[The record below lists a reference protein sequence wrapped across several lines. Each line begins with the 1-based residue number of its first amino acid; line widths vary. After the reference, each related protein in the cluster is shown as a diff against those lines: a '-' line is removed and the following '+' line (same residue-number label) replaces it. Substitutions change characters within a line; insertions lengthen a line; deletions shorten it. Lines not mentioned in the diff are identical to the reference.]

1 MNHVQVLETM
11 GKLQEINRIVCF
23 LIDKLPGIRE
33 KRVIQNDNWEE
44 WNFQR
49 FVENQ
54 QKWTKG
60 NPMVSRD
67 EQISFQPRKERIL
80 QIIQRQLMKN
90 HCIFFEETPHKT
102 TNCKK
107 VTNINV
113 RKRIVASKK
122 LSSTVY
128 VRVTEQLSVKT
139 KEHVATAMASITPP
153 VAANQL
159 KSNICC

>member
-11 GKLQEINRIVCF
+11 GKLQEINRIVCL

-67 EQISFQPRKERIL
+67 EQISFQP
-80 QIIQRQLMKN
+80 
-90 HCIFFEETPHKT
+90 
-102 TNCKK
+102 
-107 VTNINV
+107 
-113 RKRIVASKK
+113 
-122 LSSTVY
+122 
-128 VRVTEQLSVKT
+128 
-139 KEHVATAMASITPP
+139 
-153 VAANQL
+153 
-159 KSNICC
+159 